1 VFDLIVR
8 RGTVVLTSGSTTA
21 DVAIGD
27 GRIAEIG
34 PELGGAS
41 HEIDARGLFV
51 LPGLIDVHVHFNEP
65 GRTHW
70 EGAATGSRALAAGG
84 GTLFF
89 DMPLNSTPCCVSARE
104 VERKREALERASI
117 TDFGLWGGLVPGAVG
132 EMGEMAER
140 GVVGF
145 KAFMC
150 DSGLPEFPRADDE
163 TLRDGMAEAARLH
176 LPVAVHAESQDKVRL
191 KADPTDHRGLAS
203 GGSNDHGW
211 GPALAGP
218 SNDRGIREFL
228 DSRPVA
234 AETDAIGRALELAR
248 ETGASLHIVHVST
261 GRGVS
266 LAADARAR
274 GVDVSIETC
283 PHYLWFTDAD
293 IEHLGTIAKC
303 APPLRAVEHHDA
315 LWDTLLTGHI
325 DIVASDHS
333 PTEPAMK
340 AGDFISAWGGISGVE
355 STLPVLLDRG
365 HHDRRLA
372 LERIVELIA
381 ATPAR
386 RFRIARKGTIA
397 PGNDA
402 DLVLIDPAAS
412 FTLQKDHLQQRHKA
426 SPYVGAT
433 FRGVVRATLRRGET
447 IFMDGQVAARG
458 GGRFVRPE
466 PL

>member
-1 VFDLIVR
+1 MFDLIVR
-8 RGTVVLTSGSTTA
+8 RGTVVLASGSTTA

-104 VERKREALERASI
+104 VDRKREALERASI

-132 EMGEMAER
+132 EMAEMAER

-176 LPVAVHAESQDKVRL
+176 LPVAVHAESQEITQSLSGRMQGRGVR
-191 KADPTDHRGLAS
+191 D
-203 GGSNDHGW
+203 
-211 GPALAGP
+211 
-218 SNDRGIREFL
+218 FL
-228 DSRPVA
+228 ESRPVA
-234 AETDAIGRALELAR
+234 AETEAIGRALELAR
-248 ETGASLHIVHVST
+248 ETGAALHIVHVSS

-266 LAADARAR
+266 LAADARAH

-283 PHYLWFTDAD
+283 PHYLSFTEAD
-293 IEHLGTIAKC
+293 VERLGTIAKC
-303 APPLRAVEHHDA
+303 APPLRGVEHHDA
-315 LWDTLLTGHI
+315 LWNTLMTGHV

-333 PTEPAMK
+333 PTEPSMK
-340 AGDFISAWGGISGVE
+340 AGDFIGAWGGIAGVQ

-365 HHDRRLA
+365 HHDRRLPI
-372 LERIVELIA
+372 ERIAELIA

-412 FTLQKDHLQQRHKA
+412 FTLQQDHLQQRHKA

-433 FRGVVRATLRRGET
+433 FRGAVRATLRRGET
-447 IFMDGQVAARG
+447 IFMNGEVIAGG
-458 GGRFVRPE
+458 GGRFVRPDA
-466 PL
+466 L